1 MSNSQLARDMM
12 MPMTQEFVS
21 EINDGETKLNEGIDD
36 LLYGI
41 DFQQSMSQ
49 EKSPN
54 YIPSTFP
61 EQNGTFNIQQFST
74 ISIPRKLTKLYSIY
88 LS

>member
-1 MSNSQLARDMM
+1 M

-21 EINDGETKLNEGIDD
+21 EINDGETKLNEEIDD
-36 LLYGI
+36 LLNGI

-61 EQNGTFNIQQFST
+61 EQNGTLIFNRVFYNLNPKKTHQTVFHLLIL
-74 ISIPRKLTKLYSIY
+74 RKMV
-88 LS
+88 